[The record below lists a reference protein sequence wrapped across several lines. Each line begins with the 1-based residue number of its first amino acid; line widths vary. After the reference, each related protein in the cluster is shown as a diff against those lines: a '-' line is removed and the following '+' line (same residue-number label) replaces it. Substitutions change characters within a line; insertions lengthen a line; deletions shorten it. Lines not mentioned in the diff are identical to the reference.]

1 MPVRVIDFAC
11 PARQDAAFITFNL
24 NDMIEYIFFDATLRD
39 KFLAFAEQRD
49 VPCTASD
56 DSMGLLVAIPEDIAE
71 DVADEIEEYYES
83 LEDEQEDLSKAKGD
97 LNRLAGFNFTLP
109 DGQQRILPLPSEMA
123 NRLLANFSM
132 EEIQGLLNDVA
143 ERTLNPNSEVHLCKI
158 LAALKKQKN
167 Q

>member
-1 MPVRVIDFAC
+1 VIDFVC
-11 PARQDAAFITFNL
+11 LARQDALSRTLNL
-24 NDMIEYIFFDATLRD
+24 NNMIEYIFFDATLRD
-39 KFLAFAEQRD
+39 KFLAYAEQRD

-71 DVADEIEEYYES
+71 ELSDEIEEYYEE
-83 LEDEQEDLSKAKGD
+83 LEDEQEELSKANGD

-109 DGQQRILPLPSEMA
+109 DGQERMLPLPSDMA
-123 NRLLANFSM
+123 NRLMVNFSLQ
-132 EEIQGLLNDVA
+132 EIQGLLNAVA

-158 LAALKKQKN
+158 LAALKKQKD

>member
-1 MPVRVIDFAC
+1 
-11 PARQDAAFITFNL
+11 
-24 NDMIEYIFFDATLRD
+24 MIEYIFFDATLRD

-56 DSMGLLVAIPEDIAE
+56 DSMGLLVAIPEDIPE
-71 DVADEIEEYYES
+71 DVSDEIEEYYEA
-83 LEDEQEDLSKAKGD
+83 LEDEQEDLSKANGD

-109 DGQQRILPLPSEMA
+109 DGQPRMLPLPAEMA
-123 NRLLANFSM
+123 NRLMANFSL

-158 LAALKKQKN
+158 LAALKKQKE
-167 Q
+167 QDQ

>member
-1 MPVRVIDFAC
+1 VIDFIRA
-11 PARQDAAFITFNL
+11 ARQDATIRITSDL
-24 NDMIEYIFFDATLRD
+24 HDMIEYIFFDATLRD

-56 DSMGLLVAIPEDIAE
+56 DSMGLLVAIPEDIPE
-71 DVADEIEEYYES
+71 DLSDEIEEYYEA
-83 LEDEQEDLSKAKGD
+83 LEDEQEDLSEANGD

-123 NRLLANFSM
+123 NRLMANFSL

-143 ERTLNPNSEVHLCKI
+143 ERTLNPNSEVRLCKI
-158 LAALKKQKN
+158 LAALKNKKDQ
-167 Q
+167 